1 MTLTRL
7 CFIVGAVLLLFGL
20 AFLWLT
26 YAIGITGNTDQRP
39 IGYFIIFVA
48 IMLFGAGIWARMP
61 PDRR

>member
-7 CFIVGAVLLLFGL
+7 CFIVGVPLLLFGM

-26 YAIGITGNTDQRP
+26 NAIGISGNSDQRP

-48 IMLFGAGIWARMP
+48 IMLFGVGVWARMP